1 MSTFRKN
8 QGRVRGEPFPTKQ
21 TVFSLPDPGPAA
33 PRVRST
39 GRRAGWRAV
48 PAGSLGPRRHGE
60 SARGHP
66 AWLITQGPDGKA
78 KGSLLASTRG
88 GVATG
93 GSLPLPFRAD
103 SPLGKGAAVRRRAP
117 WAKGLEEAP
126 PWSLESAAASA
137 PPRPLRETQSLPLR
151 RRKPAEQDVTDIDA
165 KVTPFPKPKI

>member
-8 QGRVRGEPFPTKQ
+8 QGRVRGQPFPTSRRSSPCQ
-21 TVFSLPDPGPAA
+21 TQDRPA
-33 PRVRST
+33 PQVRST

-60 SARGHP
+60 PTRGHP
-66 AWLITQGPDGKA
+66 AWLITQSPDGKA

-103 SPLGKGAAVRRRAP
+103 SRLGKGAAVRRRAP
-117 WAKGLEEAP
+117 WTKGLEEAP

-137 PPRPLRETQSLPLR
+137 PPRPLQETQSLPLR
-151 RRKPAEQDVTDIDA
+151 RRKLAEQDATEIDA
-165 KVTPFPKPKI
+165 KITPFPKPKI